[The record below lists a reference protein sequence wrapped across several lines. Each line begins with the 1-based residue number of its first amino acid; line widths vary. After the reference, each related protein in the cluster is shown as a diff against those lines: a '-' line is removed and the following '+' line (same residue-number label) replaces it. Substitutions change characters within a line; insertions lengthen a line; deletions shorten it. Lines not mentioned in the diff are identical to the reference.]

1 RDTIFFRN
9 SYRQLPV
16 LGFSGLPS
24 TGVYTENRLGASG
37 VISETHMFSPTLMNE
52 FRLGYTDQKLS
63 FGPQANGQ
71 KILTQAGMQ
80 GPFTSYPS
88 IQAVP
93 VFSITSISGV
103 SNLANTIDNDEDYEW
118 NDNLSWTKG
127 HHLLK
132 FGIDQIIDHFRGVSN
147 PGNIYGSYKFNGLFT
162 GNGYADFLLGL
173 PQQTS
178 LTSPAPIASL
188 SGILLGIYAQ
198 DQYQVNQRLTI
209 NYGLRW
215 EYQSPYSGAP
225 YLLYSFNPKTGAEVI
240 PTEAGLSKISPYFP
254 SNIPVETAAQAGYP
268 SGSLMFSHYL
278 NFYPRVGFA
287 YRLFP
292 KWGTVL
298 RGAYGSYGSN
308 IYAALGTGQLSNGGP
323 FTGSATFINSLNNNQ
338 PSFSFPQ
345 PFPTTGTLASQT
357 AVAVN
362 PRVTVPYTEQWNL
375 TLQQPL
381 GNTASVTLAYIG
393 TTNRNL
399 LVPFNLDQPPPSTT
413 SFSNGE
419 VAYPNYN
426 AVLWYENGGVANY
439 NSMQLTLQKTQGR
452 NLYLDTGLTVA
463 KDLTDAQ
470 DTANFAG
477 PSPQD
482 RFCLG
487 CEYSHSGL
495 TRRLS
500 FFVNGNYRLPIG
512 RGERFLSNTSRA
524 LNYAIGGWSIAAVGN
539 MYSGAYFTPYIDSGF
554 DTANTNTSYNQRPD
568 LIGNPHVS
576 HQGINNWFNIN
587 AFGIPGCPASDP
599 LCNNSTPTNV
609 GRFGNAPPQSLVGPN
624 YVNFNF
630 SIMKDFP
637 VMSRGVFQI
646 RLTSQNVFNHP
657 NFGVPDNY
665 ITDGPGVAGVTT
677 SLAKASLGAR
687 ETDIIARFDF

>member
-1 RDTIFFRN
+1 
-9 SYRQLPV
+9 
-16 LGFSGLPS
+16 
-24 TGVYTENRLGASG
+24 
-37 VISETHMFSPTLMNE
+37 M
-52 FRLGYTDQKLS
+52 
-63 FGPQANGQ
+63 
-71 KILTQAGMQ
+71 
-80 GPFTSYPS
+80 
-88 IQAVP
+88 
-93 VFSITSISGV
+93 
-103 SNLANTIDNDEDYEW
+103 
-118 NDNLSWTKG
+118 
-127 HHLLK
+127 
-132 FGIDQIIDHFRGVSN
+132 
-147 PGNIYGSYKFNGLFT
+147 
-162 GNGYADFLLGL
+162 
-173 PQQTS
+173 
-178 LTSPAPIASL
+178 
-188 SGILLGIYAQ
+188 
-198 DQYQVNQRLTI
+198 
-209 NYGLRW
+209 
-215 EYQSPYSGAP
+215 
-225 YLLYSFNPKTGAEVI
+225 YSFNPKTGAEVI

-413 SFSNGE
+413 PFSNGE

-587 AFGIPGCPASDP
+587 AYGIPGCPASDP
-599 LCNNSTPTNV
+599 LCDNSTPTNV